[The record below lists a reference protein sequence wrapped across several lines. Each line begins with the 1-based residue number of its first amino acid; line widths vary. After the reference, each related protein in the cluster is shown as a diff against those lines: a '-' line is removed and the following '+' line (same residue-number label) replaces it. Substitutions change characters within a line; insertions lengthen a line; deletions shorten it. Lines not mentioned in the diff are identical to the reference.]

1 MRQVKEQM
9 QINTGF
15 KLDVFYN
22 GEIIDLS
29 DDRRTV
35 HQFGLRDKMVMQAKL
50 VHSNVPNSPDSSE
63 ESSGGSPNHF
73 TGGSDGPN
81 TDAEESLPSVVIL
94 IKTHSILLHDVNFT
108 DTNSNNLIVFI

>member
-1 MRQVKEQM
+1 M

-35 HQFGLRDKMVMQAKL
+35 HQFGLRDKMVRR
-50 VHSNVPNSPDSSE
+50 
-63 ESSGGSPNHF
+63 
-73 TGGSDGPN
+73 
-81 TDAEESLPSVVIL
+81 
-94 IKTHSILLHDVNFT
+94 
-108 DTNSNNLIVFI
+108 NNLVLRDC